1 VSFDELGYSEGVCMI
16 AERYYTRLDIMAVSK
31 ANSHDVVGGLV
42 DCE

>member
-1 VSFDELGYSEGVCMI
+1 VNFNKLGYSEGVCMI
-16 AERYYTRLDIMAVSK
+16 AERYYTRLDIMAVPK